1 MKNIISLNLILL
13 FFAVFVVDAAG
24 PKDLIIHLP
33 FEGDGKEVKDVSTN
47 KFKGEIVGKA
57 KSVPGIV
64 GKAREFNGGAAK
76 FDPLEFDVPKEMTIE
91 FWFKPSGGVKC
102 GSRMDG
108 YIISKEWW
116 RTSTYNFLSRWCYHG
131 ALLCNPRC

>member
-64 GKAREFNGGAAK
+64 GKAREFDGGAAK

-91 FWFKPSGGVKC
+91 F
-102 GSRMDG
+102 
-108 YIISKEWW
+108 
-116 RTSTYNFLSRWCYHG
+116 
-131 ALLCNPRC
+131 

>member
-1 MKNIISLNLILL
+1 MKNIISLNPILL

-64 GKAREFNGGAAK
+64 GKAREFDGGAAK

-91 FWFKPSGGVKC
+91 FWFKPIGGVKC
-102 GSRMDG
+102 RNRMDG
-108 YIISKEWW
+108 YIVSKEWW

-131 ALLCNPRC
+131 VLLCNPRC